1 MSLTKKEAINFFNY
15 IEKLSQH
22 DHKITKS
29 DLERA
34 VAVDTDG
41 DGKITDIVQTR
52 ILPDG
57 TRTTWTEEEIVKKN
71 VDQWIKCAS
80 KKWKNDEA
88 IDINEFLEMLNIT

>member
-1 MSLTKKEAINFFNY
+1 MLLTKKEAIKFFNY
-15 IEKLSQH
+15 IEKLSKH
-22 DHKITKS
+22 DNKITKS

-57 TRTTWTEEEIVKKN
+57 KRTTWTEEEIVKKN

-80 KKWKNDEA
+80 DKWKNDEA
-88 IDINEFLEMLNIT
+88 ININEFLEMLNIT